1 MDAQRPI
8 AYRIKV
14 KGHLD
19 RHWSLWFDGLTVT
32 PIGNGETH
40 LTGQVRDQAAL
51 HGLLTKLRDLGL
63 PLIALHRIEP
73 EEAPEPDMHPDE

>member
-1 MDAQRPI
+1 MDAQSPVV
-8 AYRIKV
+8 YRITV

-19 RHWSLWFDGLTVT
+19 RHWSQWFDGLTLT
-32 PIGNGETH
+32 PAAHGETH

-63 PLIALHRIEP
+63 PLIALQRIEP
-73 EEAPEPDMHPDE
+73 PEATERDVHPDE

>member
-1 MDAQRPI
+1 MDAQRGV

-14 KGHLD
+14 QGNLD
-19 RHWSLWFDGLTVT
+19 RHWSQWFDCLTVT
-32 PIGNGETH
+32 PTGNGETH

-63 PLIALHRIEP
+63 PLIALQRIEP
-73 EEAPEPDMHPDE
+73 PEATERDVHPDE